1 MKIKQ
6 YIGQIINGFLILDS
20 YKKDLPSGSTTRK
33 VLIKCVECGRV
44 FERNS
49 GVNFEHIKCECKVK
63 YKNKKLKRLH
73 EKTIEYNGEIYNQT
87 ELCKKYNIP
96 DRTMSD
102 WLKKGISI
110 DEAIKREF
118 ILKCVICDK
127 EFKSDRPGKKYCCKT
142 CQNRGI
148 HGKGKRKEPIITE
161 CVVCGK
167 TFETIRDDAKTCSI
181 ACRRKR
187 DRYTRGRRYRDLAQK
202 GHSDPSVTLEAV
214 FEKFNGQCCIC
225 NNKLSF
231 DFEITSN
238 CYPSIDHII
247 PLSRGGFH
255 EWNNVQ
261 LLCRGC
267 NIKKGAKLIAV

>member
-49 GVNFEHIKCECKVK
+49 GVDFEHIKCECKVE
-63 YKNKKLKRLH
+63 YKKPKKARDK
-73 EKTIEYNGEIYNQT
+73 KIEYDGEIYNQT
-87 ELCKKYNIP
+87 ELCKKHQIP
-96 DRTMSD
+96 AETFRYRIEAGM
-102 WLKKGISI
+102 SI
-110 DEAIKREF
+110 DEA
-118 ILKCVICDK
+118 LKKTFKCKCIICDK
-127 EFKSDRPGKKYCCKT
+127 EFEYDRPGKKYCCKT
-142 CQNRGI
+142 CQIRGM

-238 CYPSIDHII
+238 RYPSIDHII